1 MDIAEI
7 MDCFSHKCWTWRRAF
22 CNFFLLRHNLYQIKL
37 KADIEPEMLAQCC
50 RNEGDLQEMWRLANY
65 LDDTEEE
72 MLEIIGDYR
81 YLRPIPWQYD
91 FVEKVSEKSK
101 QTIPQ
106 TLHLDALTD
115 AYCVA
120 LFSDGIDLAELTQ
133 QLDETYQK
141 LYDKAAR
148 KQELLKRNFSLT
160 LETRG
165 HRRWGENNE
174 GLNFRELVEA
184 YLPDCRQKG
193 IVEALQQAE
202 TSELKLSA
210 EERAVLGFAYYSPFF
225 LNEVE
230 LQKGKTPKSS
240 IFSCVEERLQIERE
254 CREMLNNLRYRTQS
268 EDEEDKV
275 DDELACTHNA
285 VFVDPLEK
293 CLIDTRYGDVLYAN
307 VYIERTPE
315 DFLNNSLPD
324 FIRYHKGCLYTVEF
338 VDDIKQLEVAQEM
351 LQRLND
357 INRKMLI
364 LERHLMSASDSDWLK
379 AARQKYAE
387 LRLERA
393 TCFYVCN

>member
-7 MDCFSHKCWTWRRAF
+7 MECFSHKCWTWRRAF
-22 CNFFLLRHNLYQIKL
+22 CNFFLLRHNLYAVKL
-37 KADIEPEMLAQCC
+37 KAEIEPEMLAQCC

-65 LDDTEEE
+65 LDDNEEE

-81 YLRPIPWQYD
+81 YFRPIPWQYD
-91 FVEKVSEKSK
+91 FVEQICEKSK

-120 LFSDGIDLAELTQ
+120 LFSDRINLPELTR
-133 QLDETYQK
+133 QLDETYLK
-141 LYDKAAR
+141 LYGKAAH

-160 LETRG
+160 LETLG
-165 HRRWGENNE
+165 HRRWGDRAD

-184 YLPDCRQKG
+184 YLPDCREKG
-193 IVEALQQAE
+193 IVKALQQAE
-202 TSELKLSA
+202 TAELKLSS
-210 EERAVLGFAYYSPFF
+210 EERAALGFAYYSPFF
-225 LNEVE
+225 LNTAE

-240 IFSCVEERLQIERE
+240 IFSCVEERLKIERE
-254 CREMLNNLRYRTQS
+254 YRKTLNESRYRAQS
-268 EDEEDKV
+268 EDEEDNI
-275 DDELACTHNA
+275 DDALANTHNA
-285 VFVDPLEK
+285 VFVDPQEK

-338 VDDIKQLEVAQEM
+338 VDDIRRLEVAQEM

-357 INRKMLI
+357 INRKMLMI
-364 LERHLMSASDSDWLK
+364 ERQLLFAPDSDWAR

-387 LRLERA
+387 LYAERA
-393 TCFYVCN
+393 TCFYICN